1 MSILRYIYLNMPA
14 KSQAAAS
21 QPQTNRGGRH
31 PRSYTPVSDA
41 LKQPFTFA
49 DTEIAEGLQ
58 RHSLVGLLHAA
69 ISRKRR
75 SDGEPLLNVLC
86 ALLVWPLMKAKSLHC
101 FCAELCQI
109 LAGQVS
115 VLYDFLGREDIN
127 WRGLTGELAR
137 RIHQANELGPR
148 SQRAF
153 VVDDISQARAG
164 RKVEGT
170 SCYYDHTEGRN
181 RKGHQVLQL
190 GLAAEKG
197 FLPVEAQIVMG
208 EKCAVDKPKDKPFR
222 DQRSSAARDMRRAK
236 TQTKHQLFRDML
248 RRALRAGFTA
258 LYALGD
264 AWFGCKENILCCLE
278 NKLVAIFQMKRGN
291 LAYQYQGRSYTASQL
306 FTLVQRRMQP
316 KNRHSR
322 YKTASLIVSIN
333 LATQEDQ
340 PDHWVEVR
348 LVFSAPVRARSAD
361 TWVVFLCTD
370 LTLSDAKILEVYAL
384 RWSIEVYFKE
394 IKQNLGFLKEQS
406 GRYQLAYASV
416 HLAALRYLLLFEAM
430 LRSGQLTYGEIR
442 DRETGRLQTL
452 TYAALL
458 WHLFRALIEGALEGL
473 VRDLGRKVVR
483 RVLSTID
490 QTVEAFLND
499 ALQMNPEQ
507 VSVQLK
513 AEQLGY
519 L

>member
-197 FLPVEAQIVMG
+197 LLPLEAQIVMG
-208 EKCAVDKPKDKPFR
+208 EKFHLEAP
-222 DQRSSAARDMRRAK
+222 
-236 TQTKHQLFRDML
+236 
-248 RRALRAGFTA
+248 
-258 LYALGD
+258 LG
-264 AWFGCKENILCCLE
+264 
-278 NKLVAIFQMKRGN
+278 
-291 LAYQYQGRSYTASQL
+291 
-306 FTLVQRRMQP
+306 
-316 KNRHSR
+316 
-322 YKTASLIVSIN
+322 
-333 LATQEDQ
+333 
-340 PDHWVEVR
+340 
-348 LVFSAPVRARSAD
+348 
-361 TWVVFLCTD
+361 
-370 LTLSDAKILEVYAL
+370 
-384 RWSIEVYFKE
+384 
-394 IKQNLGFLKEQS
+394 
-406 GRYQLAYASV
+406 
-416 HLAALRYLLLFEAM
+416 
-430 LRSGQLTYGEIR
+430 
-442 DRETGRLQTL
+442 
-452 TYAALL
+452 
-458 WHLFRALIEGALEGL
+458 
-473 VRDLGRKVVR
+473 
-483 RVLSTID
+483 
-490 QTVEAFLND
+490 
-499 ALQMNPEQ
+499 
-507 VSVQLK
+507 
-513 AEQLGY
+513 
-519 L
+519 